1 MKQGA
6 PRRINVTRSPRS
18 VLRLPIQLTNAEIVE
33 AIRTGQPLGGTA
45 LYDQHHA
52 YVCSVLLRILGPDA
66 DLHDLIQ
73 EVFLAAIDSI
83 ERLKDPDAFRS
94 WLASICVH
102 QAYRE
107 IRRRTRSRWF
117 FLTDDDETL
126 ERPAPVATPEVDEA
140 VRATYRVLDK
150 LPADER
156 VAFAL
161 RFINEMELVE
171 VADACQVSLATAKRR
186 LARARKKFT
195 TMARTYPEL
204 ADWVLGGPA

>member
-1 MKQGA
+1 MCRPSASRYSK
-6 PRRINVTRSPRS
+6 RRISS
-18 VLRLPIQLTNAEIVE
+18 
-33 AIRTGQPLGGTA
+33 
-45 LYDQHHA
+45 
-52 YVCSVLLRILGPDA
+52 
-66 DLHDLIQ
+66 
-73 EVFLAAIDSI
+73 AA
-83 ERLKDPDAFRS
+83 S

-126 ERPAPVATPEVDEA
+126 ERTAPVATPEVDEA

-150 LPADER
+150 LPAEER
-156 VAFAL
+156 IAFAL

-204 ADWVLGGPA
+204 ADWLLGGRV